1 MSTGGRSLKRSLAM
15 VSGGAEPMIMRAPSL
30 RRVETVNRKIKKA
43 IERTKEKKFLD
54 TLVHNAT
61 QITTTA
67 VVTKLSA
74 VAQGV
79 GDSQRVG
86 DALTA
91 TGVEYRQLCSY
102 QDAGCIRHVVFQW
115 KADDTTAPVVGDI
128 LDLGVITTAFN
139 APYNHDKRNQF
150 RILDDYRAF
159 GDNSGEGATGVTKRL
174 FGKKISKDIRY
185 LAAGTTG
192 FNQIYMISVSSV
204 SGAANPPSVT
214 VGARI
219 TFTDS

>member
-1 MSTGGRSLKRSLAM
+1 MSTGSRSLKRSLAM

-67 VVTKLSA
+67 TVTKLSA

-91 TGVEYRQLCSY
+91 TGVEYRQLCVY
-102 QDAGCIRHVVFQW
+102 DYNACIRHIVFQY
-115 KADDTTAPVVGDI
+115 KPDDTTAPVVGDI
-128 LDLGVITTAFN
+128 LDLSVITTAFN

-150 RILDDYRAF
+150 RILDDYRAY
-159 GDNSGEGATGVTKRL
+159 GDNSGEGANGVVKRL

-185 LAAGTTG
+185 LAAGTSG
-192 FNQIYMISVSSV
+192 FNQIYMISVSSQG
-204 SGAANPPSVT
+204 GATAPLVT